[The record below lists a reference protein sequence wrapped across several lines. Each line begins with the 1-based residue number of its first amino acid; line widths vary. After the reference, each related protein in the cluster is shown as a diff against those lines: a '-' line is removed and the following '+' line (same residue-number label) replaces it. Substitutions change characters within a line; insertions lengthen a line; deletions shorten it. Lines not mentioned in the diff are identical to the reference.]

1 VMLVGEL
8 ILELQ
13 KYPANIEVT
22 IYVGKCCDVQPIHR
36 VHFQANECDGSP
48 FVVLV
53 DETTK
58 FAFQVDAIALRVK
71 CFAIKTHRYRLIC
84 YITGKARTEMNFGA
98 WAAYRTVLI
107 WGRLASNS

>member
-1 VMLVGEL
+1 MMLVGEL

-53 DETTK
+53 DETI
-58 FAFQVDAIALRVK
+58 QVCISRSMQLLLGLNALPPRRPGT
-71 CFAIKTHRYRLIC
+71 A
-84 YITGKARTEMNFGA
+84 
-98 WAAYRTVLI
+98 
-107 WGRLASNS
+107 